1 MKTLDILCDSPW
13 KRNCIKNE
21 RHHFALAGVTQEL
34 IDETRLST
42 EKNMLNDLKL
52 LADKGDT
59 LEFLGRS
66 GETPVS
72 VSSSFL
78 SFSERLGKR
87 KCWGFLVA
95 PTSKIWTALSSHYG
109 VSVVGCMLI

>member
-52 LADKGDT
+52 LADR
-59 LEFLGRS
+59 EI
-66 GETPVS
+66 PWN
-72 VSSSFL
+72 SS
-78 SFSERLGKR
+78 EEVGK
-87 KCWGFLVA
+87 L
-95 PTSKIWTALSSHYG
+95 P
-109 VSVVGCMLI
+109 

>member
-52 LADKGDT
+52 LADRGDT

-78 SFSERLGKR
+78 SFSERLGETTDVYHLLDCACSCK
-87 KCWGFLVA
+87 
-95 PTSKIWTALSSHYG
+95 
-109 VSVVGCMLI
+109 